1 MIQGAKN
8 YFSKSAFGNRGL
20 AYDFFLEMRYNGQ
33 EHTVTIKYLKSK
45 DDLLKIIKN
54 FHLEHKKNY
63 TFSLKDTEIEI
74 VSYKLVAIMSIGK
87 TKVNKLNNRKI
98 INNYKNDD
106 IYRKVKFF
114 NYGVLKTKIL
124 NRNNIKQN
132 QTYRGPLIV
141 EEDTSTLLIN
151 PKQTM
156 KVDKYGILKIK
167 I

>member
-1 MIQGAKN
+1 
-8 YFSKSAFGNRGL
+8 
-20 AYDFFLEMRYNGQ
+20 
-33 EHTVTIKYLKSK
+33 
-45 DDLLKIIKN
+45 
-54 FHLEHKKNY
+54 
-63 TFSLKDTEIEI
+63 
-74 VSYKLVAIMSIGK
+74 MSIGK